1 MIINIGGDNY
11 IVKKNIIGIIDR
23 ESVDNSP
30 IFNEFI
36 RGLEEKNAFK
46 NNVETGVKSYI
57 ITEKNGK
64 TEVYASKISSK
75 TLEKRNNL
83 NRWR

>member
-1 MIINIGGDNY
+1 MIINIGDDNY
-11 IVKKNIIGIIDR
+11 ILKENIIGIIDKN
-23 ESVDNSP
+23 SVEKSSV
-30 IFNEFI
+30 FNEFI
-36 RGLEEKNAFK
+36 INLKEKNAF
-46 NNVETGVKSYI
+46 NNNDNKEVKSYI

-64 TEVYASKISSK
+64 TEIHESKISSK